1 MLHINTPI
9 CARIAIPK
17 DRLGVFTNYPSV
29 IKDQALQETIL
40 TLFHPVVH
48 GCSQPVDVTIQDT
61 IAHHNVIKG
70 YLSKVGLEGVVHT
83 T

>member
-40 TLFHPVVH
+40 